1 MKESNES
8 IPCIVQLVQEAPFPT
23 DPMVIEAANCCC
35 FSPFRSV
42 TSRFCG
48 LPSQRISL
56 LGTESQQ
63 RLHGHAGTR
72 DPAPRTDL
80 SGLHLVH
87 LPLHPPPAAAWAV
100 PILCSTV
107 QWCQAFFIFHG
118 GTSWALQQLKANGI
132 VVSCCRHHLLVFF
145 GIRWAKFQDQLNLY
159 SCRGKNLMIWD
170 LSSITWMKKSLSKPG
185 DAKPSCQG
193 SLHCLGSFA
202 LHNSGVKHGSCLTRG

>member
-35 FSPFRSV
+35 FPPFRSV

-118 GTSWALQQLKANGI
+118 GTSCNYSRPT
-132 VVSCCRHHLLVFF
+132 VSLFLAAD
-145 GIRWAKFQDQLNLY
+145 IISW
-159 SCRGKNLMIWD
+159 
-170 LSSITWMKKSLSKPG
+170 SSLASGGQNSKI
-185 DAKPSCQG
+185 S
-193 SLHCLGSFA
+193 
-202 LHNSGVKHGSCLTRG
+202 